1 MGKFRAPIYTHFIR
15 DDKDNDLY
23 TCKRCLMNLKAG
35 GGSSNLH
42 KHMQR
47 SHPGIDKYQLYNE
60 EDESYFDDSQQQDE
74 TVQQADG
81 HEEREEE
88 PRITTVKVEA
98 LPMVAPKRTS
108 SSKFAPTNKAAQH
121 YKSTAS
127 RTSTSTTTNPSS
139 TTTTTTSLD
148 SSDLPSAKV
157 LRRLKQVNLDQA
169 QLHNGLLQQ
178 QFESQQQLHMI
189 EELRREVN
197 QLKRKCSANNNSGYQ
212 VMEVVDEEDQLED
225 EDGLPKF
232 PLYRMQ
238 QVDDVEERIA
248 NEPEFKERLAVLFKA
263 GREDKVD
270 SIQSWFSN
278 ELLVQFTYK
287 EDEDSLTTHR
297 GTELSE
303 IFQLMFSE

>member
-81 HEEREEE
+81 HEEGEEE

-127 RTSTSTTTNPSS
+127 RTSTTTTTPSS

>member
-81 HEEREEE
+81 HEEGEEE

-127 RTSTSTTTNPSS
+127 RTSTSTTTPSS

>member
-127 RTSTSTTTNPSS
+127 RTSTTTTTPSS

>member
-127 RTSTSTTTNPSS
+127 RTSTSTTTPSS